1 MTRSIT
7 LLMLA
12 LASLLATGCSST
24 PAPRPAAHELRVVT
38 LNLYHD
44 KADWPKREPLIVAGL
59 RELQPDVIALQ
70 EVLQHEQ
77 LPNQAES
84 LAKALGY
91 RVHFVSVNAAD
102 EVRRYGNAI
111 LTRHPVL
118 ETGSHRLQPLDDSR
132 TVAHARIDTPAGVV
146 DVYATHLHWTVDGGA
161 IRERQ
166 LQDLQAYIAAT
177 RREAPVIIT
186 GDFNAPATAPELA
199 PLQPAF
205 LDAWGQAHPD
215 AGEDDANTTLNPA
228 FFERRSRIDHV
239 FVERDRF
246 DVVDAGRIL
255 DTPGADGT
263 WPSDHFGV
271 AAVLRLRP

>member
-1 MTRSIT
+1 MTRSIAS
-7 LLMLA
+7 LMLA
-12 LASLLATGCSST
+12 VATLLAAGCGST
-24 PAPRPAAHELRVVT
+24 PAPQPTAHELRVVT
-38 LNLYHD
+38 LNIYHD
-44 KADWPKREPLIVAGL
+44 KADWAKREPLIVAGL
-59 RELQPDVIALQ
+59 RQQQPDVIALQ

-91 RVHFVSVNAAD
+91 RVHFASVNAAD

-111 LTRHPVL
+111 LSRHPML

-146 DVYATHLHWTVDGGA
+146 EVYATHLHWTVDGGA

-177 RREAPVIIT
+177 RSDAPVIIA

-205 LDAWGQAHPD
+205 VDAYGHAHPD
-215 AGEDDANTTLNPA
+215 AGEDEANTTLNPA

-239 FVERDRF
+239 FVEHDRF
-246 DVVDAGRIL
+246 EVVDARRIL

-263 WPSDHFGV
+263 WPSDQFGV
-271 AAVLRLRP
+271 AAARRLRP

>member
-1 MTRSIT
+1 MTRPIAFLT
-7 LLMLA
+7 LA
-12 LASLLATGCSST
+12 LASLFVVGCSST
-24 PAPRPAAHELRVVT
+24 PAPQPTARELRVVT

-59 RELQPDVIALQ
+59 REQQADVIALQ

-118 ETGSHRLQPLDDSR
+118 ATGSHHLQPHEDSR

-146 DVYATHLHWTVDGGA
+146 DVYATHLHWTVEGAA

-166 LQDLQAYIAAT
+166 LQDLQAYIATT
-177 RREAPVIIT
+177 RSEAPVIIT
-186 GDFNAPATAPELA
+186 GDFNAPASAPELA

-205 LDAWGQAHPD
+205 LDAYGHAHPD

-228 FFERRSRIDHV
+228 FFERRSRIDHF

-246 DVVDAGRIL
+246 EVIDARRIL
-255 DTPGADGT
+255 DRPGADGT